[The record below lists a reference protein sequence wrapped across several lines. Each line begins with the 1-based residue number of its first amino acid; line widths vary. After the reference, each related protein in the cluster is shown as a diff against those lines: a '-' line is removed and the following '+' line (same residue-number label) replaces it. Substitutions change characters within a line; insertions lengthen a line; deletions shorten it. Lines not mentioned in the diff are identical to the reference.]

1 MCTCRFKCMS
11 GQSWCNKCLSLH
23 IEFMW
28 VTLTAENKMTKTV
41 NKKKAKSK
49 GSRVELSFLASE
61 IKSSVCLC
69 EQTVLDNHQIIWPYL
84 VKGMPVCKHSAFIC
98 QIGSV
103 STLSWMKPPSKHFK
117 SQLPAEFAW
126 SRSFCIPPLQAFRP
140 VFPLPMLNITLK
152 VCLGQTL
159 FPGNSCCMFRRLQAE
174 PDG

>member
-1 MCTCRFKCMS
+1 MS

-28 VTLTAENKMTKTV
+28 VTLTAENKTTKTI
-41 NKKKAKSK
+41 KKQLKKTTFTQISK
-49 GSRVELSFLASE
+49 GSHVQLSFLASE

-140 VFPLPMLNITLK
+140 VSPLPMLNITLK